1 MTYLKINNIDF
12 SKYVNKLKV
21 AVKHNYK
28 SMTSA
33 AGNTLVKYINS
44 KRVIEIGIIPLDEVA
59 MQELLAEVKKFQV
72 TLSYLNPET
81 NQLEENVNCIIPNI
95 SRKIKGIITCTTS
108 SRPSFPRTLSV
119 RTQRTV
125 II

>member
-1 MTYLKINNIDF
+1 MTYFKINNIDF

-44 KRVIEIGIIPLDEVA
+44 KRVIEVGIIPLDDA
-59 MQELLAEVKKFQV
+59 SMQQFLAEVKKFEV
-72 TLSYLNPET
+72 VISYLNPET
-81 NQLEENVNCIIPNI
+81 GTLEENVKCIIPNNI
-95 SRKIKGIITCTTS
+95 VEYY
-108 SRPSFPRTLSV
+108 SV
-119 RTQRTV
+119 VVDNAKFRAFS
-125 II
+125 IEFSEL